1 MEFDDSIRQTQMPGQ
16 PHQEEWSGVW
26 VPASLLSGLMSRVE
40 QQEIYVQRMTEMPSQ
55 QLLQSFAHPQWEI
68 RAAALEA
75 CGQLAKQGGSFSLDP
90 VVAMLHDEH
99 PLVRVAAVQALGQL
113 GGRVPLD
120 QLIIALRDREWQVR
134 EMVVLVLG
142 ELVVRGEPAAR
153 PLLVA
158 ALQDASASVRE
169 SAQAALD
176 HYEAQAVAPAPAPV
190 LRSGI
195 HSMDGQSLAAT
206 GTVVSPSTPLHAMN
220 HLWLVANRQLAL
232 LQKRWW
238 VPACILF
245 LSYVLIVCTS
255 MWFDPSPHH
264 MATVVLLA
272 VAGILSSTLSIGFSA
287 DMRHDAG
294 VEIALSTPTSLR
306 SIMFCRFLVVIG
318 LNVLLSLG
326 ASAVIALLYGQGFWG
341 SIQLWLGPLLLASSL
356 TLALTMLV
364 GSWLSCLATVLL
376 DVVQLLHIGSGSQ
389 GLLLHIPPL
398 WQVLLVTLCLL
409 FAFLYAPRQ
418 AGLLREHMEG

>member
-1 MEFDDSIRQTQMPGQ
+1 MEFDDGIHQVQMPGQ
-16 PHQEEWSGVW
+16 PQREEWPGVQ
-26 VPASLLSGLMSRVE
+26 VPASLLAGVMSRVE
-40 QQEIYVQRMTEMPSQ
+40 RQESDVRRMAGMSNQ
-55 QLLQSFAHPQWEI
+55 QLLQSLTSPQWEI

-75 CGQLAKQGGSFSLDP
+75 CGQLAQQDASFPLDP
-90 VVAMLHDEH
+90 VIAMLHDEH
-99 PLVRVAAVQALGQL
+99 SLVRVAAVQALGQL

-169 SAQAALD
+169 SAQAALE
-176 HYEAQAVAPAPAPV
+176 HYGVQAVASGPV
-190 LRSGI
+190 LRAGI
-195 HSMDGQSLAAT
+195 QSMGIQAAT
-206 GTVVSPSTPLHAMN
+206 GVVVSPRTLRHSMH
-220 HLWLVANRQLAL
+220 HLWLVASRQLAL
-232 LQKRWW
+232 LQKRWS
-238 VPACILF
+238 VPAIVLF
-245 LSYVLIVCTS
+245 LSYMLIVCTS

-341 SIQLWLGPLLLASSL
+341 IIQLWLGPLLLASSL

-376 DVVQLLHIGSGSQ
+376 GVVQLLHIGSGSQ